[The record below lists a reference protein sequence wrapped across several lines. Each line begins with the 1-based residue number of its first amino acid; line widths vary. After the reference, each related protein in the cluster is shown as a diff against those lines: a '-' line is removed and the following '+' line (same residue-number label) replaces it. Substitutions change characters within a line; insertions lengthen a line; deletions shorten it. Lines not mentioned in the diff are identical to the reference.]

1 MLVMEVVEFMNGS
14 AEVNQ
19 LELCVDRLMRTIEQ
33 LTEDNK
39 ALRRQVH
46 NVIKERD
53 AVSTQKQRAVLQ
65 LKQLIQKVKESSL

>member
-1 MLVMEVVEFMNGS
+1 MEVVEFMNSS

>member
-1 MLVMEVVEFMNGS
+1 MEVIEFMNGS
-14 AEVNQ
+14 VEVNQ
-19 LELCVDRLMRTIEQ
+19 LELSVDRLMRTIEQ

-53 AVSTQKQRAVLQ
+53 AVSAQKQRAILQ

>member
-1 MLVMEVVEFMNGS
+1 MEVVEFMNGS

>member
-1 MLVMEVVEFMNGS
+1 MEVVEFMNGS

-39 ALRRQVH
+39 QNISPMVPIRW
-46 NVIKERD
+46 E
-53 AVSTQKQRAVLQ
+53 
-65 LKQLIQKVKESSL
+65 

>member
-1 MLVMEVVEFMNGS
+1 MEVVEFMNGS

-53 AVSTQKQRAVLQ
+53 AVYTQKQRAVLQ
-65 LKQLIQKVKESSL
+65 LKQLNQQILDLPLQ

>member
-1 MLVMEVVEFMNGS
+1 MEVIEFMNGS
-14 AEVNQ
+14 VEVNQ
-19 LELCVDRLMRTIEQ
+19 LELSVDRLMRTIEQ

-53 AVSTQKQRAVLQ
+53 AVSAQQQRAILQ
-65 LKQLIQKVKESSL
+65 LKKLIQKVKESSI